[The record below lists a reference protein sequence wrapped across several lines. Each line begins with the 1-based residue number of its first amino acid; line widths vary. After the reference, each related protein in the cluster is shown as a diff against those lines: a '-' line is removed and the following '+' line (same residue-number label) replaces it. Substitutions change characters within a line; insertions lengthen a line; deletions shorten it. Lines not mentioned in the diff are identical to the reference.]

1 MSLPL
6 AIGIIG
12 IFFMVNLNG
21 TLLETKTNL
30 LSLENRGY
38 KFGDAL
44 FETLKVVQNRIL
56 FWEEHYFRL
65 MASMRILRMDIP
77 MTFNMEFLEH
87 EILKTIEAN
96 ALTTA
101 SVRVRLNID
110 RGEGGKYC
118 PEQQVIN
125 YSIITETIGDG
136 DYSFSDTTKYTV
148 DLFKDYFVAPG
159 LLSTLKTN
167 NKITNVLASI
177 YAHENGLDNCLLL
190 NTDKNVVEAI
200 NGNLFLVQGNTIKT
214 PPLGDGCLKGIMRT
228 QLIQLLK
235 QSADYEILESSISA
249 FELQKADELFVTNV
263 IQGIQPISDYRKKT
277 YAQTVSKDVLQ
288 RLNAKLHLH

>member
-1 MSLPL
+1 M
-6 AIGIIG
+6 I
-12 IFFMVNLNG
+12 NLNG
-21 TLLETKTNL
+21 TLLQSKTSI

-56 FWEEHYFRL
+56 FWEDHYFRL
-65 MASMRILRMDIP
+65 MASMRILRMEIP
-77 MTFNMEFLEH
+77 MTFTMEFLEH

-96 ALTTA
+96 ALTKTTT
-101 SVRVRLNID
+101 RVRLNID
-110 RGEGGKYC
+110 RGEGGKYR
-118 PEQQVIN
+118 PEQNIIQ
-125 YSIITETIGDG
+125 YSILTEKLNEDS
-136 DYSFSDTTKYTV
+136 YSIHEHVKYTV

-200 NGNLFLVQGNTIKT
+200 NGNLFLVKGNTIKT
-214 PPLGDGCLKGIMRT
+214 PPLKDGCIKGVMRT
-228 QLIQLLK
+228 QLILLLNH
-235 QSADYEILESSISA
+235 SEEYEILESSISA

-263 IQGIQPISDYRKKT
+263 IQGIHPISDYRKKT
-277 YAQTVSKDVLQ
+277 YAQTVSQYLVQK
-288 RLNAKLHLH
+288 LNAKLH

>member
-1 MSLPL
+1 
-6 AIGIIG
+6 
-12 IFFMVNLNG
+12 MVNLNG
-21 TLLETKTNL
+21 TLLETETNA

-44 FETLKVVQNRIL
+44 FETLKVVENRIL
-56 FWEEHYFRL
+56 FWEDHYFRI

-77 MTFNMEFLEH
+77 MAFTMEFLEQ

-96 ALTTA
+96 RQSSS

-110 RGEGGKYC
+110 RGEGGKYR
-118 PEQQVIN
+118 PEQQVVN
-125 YSIITETIGDG
+125 YSIITETIDDG
-136 DYSFSDTTKYTV
+136 DYTFSDTAKYTV

-190 NTDKNVVEAI
+190 NTDKHVVEAI
-200 NGNLFLVQGNTIKT
+200 NGNLFLVNGNTIKT
-214 PPLGDGCLKGIMRT
+214 PPLADGCLKGIMRT

-235 QSADYEILESSISA
+235 GSDDYEILESSISA

-277 YAQTVSKDVLQ
+277 YAHTVSKDVLQ
-288 RLNAKLHLH
+288 RLNAKLH

>member
-1 MSLPL
+1 M
-6 AIGIIG
+6 I
-12 IFFMVNLNG
+12 NLNG
-21 TLLETKTNL
+21 TLLQSKTSI

-56 FWEEHYFRL
+56 FWEDHYFRL
-65 MASMRILRMDIP
+65 MASMRILRMEIP
-77 MTFNMEFLEH
+77 MTFTMEFLEH

-96 ALTTA
+96 ALTKATA
-101 SVRVRLNID
+101 RVRLNID
-110 RGEGGKYC
+110 RGEGGKYR
-118 PEQQVIN
+118 PEQNIIQ
-125 YSIITETIGDG
+125 YSILTEKLNEVS
-136 DYSFSDTTKYTV
+136 YSILEHVKYTV

-200 NGNLFLVQGNTIKT
+200 NGNLFLVKGNTIKT
-214 PPLGDGCLKGIMRT
+214 PPLKDGCIKGVMRT
-228 QLIQLLK
+228 QLIQLLNH
-235 QSADYEILESSISA
+235 SEEYEILESSISA

-277 YAQTVSKDVLQ
+277 YAQTVSQYLVQK
-288 RLNAKLHLH
+288 LNAKLH